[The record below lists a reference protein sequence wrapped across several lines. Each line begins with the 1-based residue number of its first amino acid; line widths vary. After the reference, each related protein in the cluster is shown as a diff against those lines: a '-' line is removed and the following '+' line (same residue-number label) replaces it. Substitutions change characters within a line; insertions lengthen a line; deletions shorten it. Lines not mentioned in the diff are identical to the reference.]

1 MEKILI
7 NWLIQY
13 TEVSAI
19 NLDTKFS
26 DLNFDIFDE
35 AMTADFIQKTFDIDI
50 SKKIGWFETIEDLIT
65 TLKQTQD

>member
-7 NWLIQY
+7 DWLIQY

-19 NLDTKFS
+19 DPDTKFS

-35 AMTADFIQKTFDIDI
+35 AMTADFIQKTFDIDVL
-50 SKKIGWFETIEDLIT
+50 KKIGWFETIKDLIIM
-65 TLKQTQD
+65 LKQTQD